1 MTASVFTVKAMENS
15 VSGGVGLN
23 TGIHVEPGQLLVIS
37 ADPRDVWSGGAVDKT
52 SNANGLGNP
61 MGGNYGQFTRGSQ
74 SFLYGSLVGS
84 FDGGLTFFGIGT
96 NLTMTIVT
104 SGTLALY
111 HWDSNHQ
118 DNSGQVRVVV
128 AVYYGPTNVN

>member
-1 MTASVFTVKAMENS
+1 MPISTFTVKAKQHS

-23 TGIHVEPGQLLVIS
+23 TNLNLQPGQLLVIS
-37 ADPRDVWSGGAVDKT
+37 VDPRDTWSAGAADRT

-84 FDGGLTFFGIGT
+84 LDGGQTFFGVGT
-96 NLTMTIVT
+96 TLTMTVLT
-104 SGTLALY
+104 QGMLNLY
-111 HWDSNHQ
+111 FWDSNNQ
-118 DNSGQVRVVV
+118 DNSGEIRVVV
-128 AVYYGPTNVN
+128 SLYSGPTNVK